1 MDDARDLIRQAFRQA
16 RDSGKGDWRRMTT
29 AGLKSRIL
37 TLTNRRFEESAYGA
51 ASFAE
56 FLSKYADI
64 IAVDRAYYHP
74 IVELNEEEGAAL
86 ESPETGSPS
95 GRGRIRSDLWR
106 ATLDYSSGD
115 GYVWDPII
123 NQARPAQATD
133 DGLKFRTLTVG
144 EYRQWRANFIASLQG
159 IVDVTEGDNLRLS
172 NWQSRLSSTPNLPN
186 HLISRWNR
194 YVRDQVHQHVQN
206 WFQEQD
212 LSPPPDLMLNV
223 DQGMRREIT
232 STVALRDL
240 ILNVVREMTE
250 AELSQLILPP
260 QAILRAV
267 RARRL

>member
-1 MDDARDLIRQAFRQA
+1 MVASIECSLFRVGFVIPKPLSPKH
-16 RDSGKGDWRRMTT
+16 RST
-29 AGLKSRIL
+29 
-37 TLTNRRFEESAYGA
+37 
-51 ASFAE
+51 
-56 FLSKYADI
+56 FLPLQHA
-64 IAVDRAYYHP
+64 
-74 IVELNEEEGAAL
+74 
-86 ESPETGSPS
+86 
-95 GRGRIRSDLWR
+95 
-106 ATLDYSSGD
+106 ATLILSVDWDLDYRVVS
-115 GYVWDPII
+115 YVWDPII

-172 NWQSRLSSTPNLPN
+172 NWQSRLLSTPNLPN
-186 HLISRWNR
+186 HLVSRWNR

-206 WFQEQD
+206 WFREQD

-223 DQGMRREIT
+223 DQRMRREIT